1 MKLFQ
6 YIVLCTTA
14 LSLYAGNATAQKRK
28 KGFTREQHKEALQR
42 HYKEIVAMADN
53 KHCNNPNEFTFA
65 PFGSKACG
73 GPQTY
78 IIYSKNIDTK
88 KFLEKLAQY
97 NMAEASYNQRWDI
110 TSDCMMAPVPSG
122 IKCEDNKP
130 VGVYEQ

>member
-6 YIVLCTTA
+6 YIVLCSAAIT
-14 LSLYAGNATAQKRK
+14 LSAGTVQAQKRK

-42 HYKEIVAMADN
+42 HYRELVDMADN
-53 KHCNNPNEFTFA
+53 KHCNNPNEFAFA

-78 IIYSKNIDTK
+78 IIYSKYIDTK

-97 NMAEASYNQRWDI
+97 NAAEANYNQRWDI
-110 TSDCMMAPVPSG
+110 KSDCTVAPVPTG

-130 VGVYEQ
+130 VPVYE